1 MRRDML
7 RASSNEWASLPLLRR
22 MIDPAEEKL
31 KGEIMLSSI
40 TRARVIQVWL
50 GALAVVV
57 VAAVAFGA
65 TVTAGL
71 AGVVLTLSIVPPPCR
86 VPAVARSPVSYG
98 GRRAPRHGSSQVK
111 RLIGP

>member
-1 MRRDML
+1 MRQDML

-71 AGVVLTLSIVPPPCR
+71 AGVVLTLSIVPPLVVFLLWPEAQSLTAGDVLR
-86 VPAVARSPVSYG
+86 G
-98 GRRAPRHGSSQVK
+98 TDRRR
-111 RLIGP
+111 